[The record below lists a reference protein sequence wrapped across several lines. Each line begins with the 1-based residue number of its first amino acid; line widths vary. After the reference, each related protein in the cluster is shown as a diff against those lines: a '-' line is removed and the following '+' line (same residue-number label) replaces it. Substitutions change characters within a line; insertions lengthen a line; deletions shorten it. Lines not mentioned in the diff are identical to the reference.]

1 MPAMPKIPIQEEE
14 KGVVVRLARFFS
26 REDIDSSQGTRVIT
40 PIPNLSN
47 YPSIPKGTANPGW
60 KIGEI
65 MPGKIVSN
73 GKGNSIVNIAGNN
86 YWLNSPLNFK
96 QGESLMLRVAGLS
109 PMIHFSLVNRVRENV
124 GNTEALNMSAQEK
137 VLQNLAASDRNLN
150 SSVTNLISLLH
161 FGSTQTLPPATL
173 QLLDAMRRRLLKSSG
188 LGNPSLIRHSVLNGS
203 IVNGGSTA
211 LSSAAAGDNGLQS
224 LLHQLVDS
232 LTLQRNGAGALPA
245 LANYRAAL
253 GVAQYLSNDGDLLRS
268 FTRSAEE
275 QYLNLTTS
283 KSKSQEEMPFPPYR
297 LFVELP
303 VVFKDHIS
311 SISIRFAHGGRKSTE
326 ESSEEAC
333 SVEFELDLPACGRI
347 YTSISILKAS
357 VTYYI
362 GCERERVA
370 FHLSHR
376 DAAVAESLVAYG
388 LRLGEYR
395 CEVREGHLAP
405 DAGPHTEGDAD
416 AAKPAMPHVE
426 DSDIAAIDESLR
438 KRLHEAHDRGHMPEL
453 KEFNLQIDQQPVVLE
468 TEIPVELYCA
478 MAAFFVQLLE
488 IENA

>member
-1 MPAMPKIPIQEEE
+1 MPK
-14 KGVVVRLARFFS
+14 GA
-26 REDIDSSQGTRVIT
+26 
-40 PIPNLSN
+40 
-47 YPSIPKGTANPGW
+47 ANTGW

-65 MPGKIVSN
+65 MPGKIVSS
-73 GKGNSIVNIAGNN
+73 GKGNSIVSIGGNN
-86 YWLNSPLNFK
+86 YWLNSALSFK

-124 GNTEALNMSAQEK
+124 GNNEAVNLSAQEK
-137 VLQNLAASDRNLN
+137 VLQSLAGSDRSLN

-161 FGSTQTLPPATL
+161 FSSTQSLPPATL

-203 IVNGGSTA
+203 IVNGGSAA
-211 LSSAAAGDNGLQS
+211 LSSAAAGESGLQS

-232 LTLQRNGAGALPA
+232 LAIQRNGAGALPA

-275 QYLNLTTS
+275 QYLNITNSRS
-283 KSKSQEEMPFPPYR
+283 KTQEELPFPPYR

-303 VVFKDHIS
+303 VLFKDHVS
-311 SISIRFAHGGRKSTE
+311 SISIRFVHGGRKSRE
-326 ESSEEAC
+326 EPSEEAC
-333 SVEFELDLPACGRI
+333 SVEFELDLPACGQI
-347 YTSISILKAS
+347 FTSISIREAS

-362 GCERERVA
+362 GCARERVA

-388 LRLGEYR
+388 LGLSEFR
-395 CEVREGHLAP
+395 CEVHEGHLAP
-405 DAGPHTEGDAD
+405 DAGPHTERDAGPAQPSDSPDAD
-416 AAKPAMPHVE
+416 C
-426 DSDIAAIDESLR
+426 DIAAIDESLR
-438 KRLHEAHDRGHMPEL
+438 KRLREAHDQGQMPEL
-453 KEFNLQIDQQPVVLE
+453 KEFNLQIDKQPVVLE